1 METGFLHLH
10 TTVGLLLIAYILL
23 PFLILTLKNGN
34 EGMAKVSVFI
44 NRVGMY
50 ILIIAFLT
58 GGYLISQYEGYS
70 IAWMI
75 VVVLLLLVMFAMTG
89 MISKPLKRV
98 RDGSAIDEDHK
109 KAKMFSFI
117 NAIAVL
123 LILVLMYNPTLL

>member
-1 METGFLHLH
+1 MTGFLHLH

-34 EGMAKVSVFI
+34 EGIAKVSVFI
-44 NRVGMY
+44 NRIGMY

-58 GGYLISQYEGYS
+58 GGYLISQFEGYS

-89 MISKPLKRV
+89 MMSKPLKRA
-98 RDGSAIDEDHK
+98 RDGSAIDADHK

-123 LILVLMYNPTLL
+123 VILVLMYNPSLL